1 MKSEKFEVSH
11 YVSERKR
18 YQDEILNFVL
28 IESGY
33 SFFDG
38 IKDFLMKTDE
48 QLIEFF
54 VNKYNAVNLFTID
67 AYINAY
73 YFLLSMSAEEK
84 KVFADK
90 IRDIICD
97 EFSSGWKNY
106 LNELVDYLNNE
117 ADEDV
122 VRTANILLDDLK
134 ALIIHLHNS
143 YNVKN
148 IEDNGAMRMI
158 INPEKLDEIIQDET
172 SELMEIIVATVV
184 ENSKKLEN
192 KGMN

>member
-1 MKSEKFEVSH
+1 MKSEKYEVSH
-11 YVSERKR
+11 YVSEGKR
-18 YQDEILNFVL
+18 YQEEILNFILV
-28 IESGY
+28 EGGY

-38 IKDFLMKTDE
+38 MKDLLMKTDDK
-48 QLIEFF
+48 LIEFF
-54 VNKYNAVNLFTID
+54 VDKYNATNLLNID
-67 AYINAY
+67 AYINSY
-73 YFLLSMSAEEK
+73 CFLLSMSSEEK
-84 KVFADK
+84 KIFADK

-158 INPEKLDEIIQDET
+158 INPEKLDEIIQDENT
-172 SELMEIIVATVV
+172 ELIDIIVATVV
-184 ENSKKLEN
+184 ENCKKLEN